1 MVVPLLELFDC
12 SLLVDHHLASDL
24 RHVLDQGVSLHV
36 EGNVRVVLHKGVP
49 MLLSDGVP
57 VHLGGGL
64 VDEASSL
71 IEVDS
76 IRADDT
82 LVSELETVLLLL
94 VDLVPNVDFT
104 LVNKDNLSNFV
115 KLVDQDCASRFISW
129 LQFLEH
135 LHHEVSVLGVALGVV
150 GVGSIVEAEFPT
162 VPTAVSL
169 EVHGLVQDSSVLLWI
184 YVLVLELNGLFFA
197 KLSELEETFELVNEV
212 VVNIRPEQFV
222 LDKLWKLLE

>member
-1 MVVPLLELFDC
+1 MVVPLLELFNC
-12 SLLVDHHLASDL
+12 SLLMNHHLASDL
-24 RHVLDQGVSLHV
+24 RHVLDQRVSLHV
-36 EGNVRVVLHKGVP
+36 EGNVRVVLHEGVP

-57 VHLGGGL
+57 VHLGRGL

-104 LVNKDNLSNFV
+104 LVNEDNLSNFV